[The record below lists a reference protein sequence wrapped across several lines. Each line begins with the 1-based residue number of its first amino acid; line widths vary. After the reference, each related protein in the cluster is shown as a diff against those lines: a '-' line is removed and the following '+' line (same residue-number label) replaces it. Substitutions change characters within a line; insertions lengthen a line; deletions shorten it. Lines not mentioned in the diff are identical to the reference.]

1 MISRKEALH
10 CIKITSTFKY
20 VPLQTSLSLARKAG
34 SIWIACMFLSRSLGV
49 TQIYPSSKTLK
60 THDSNGLLVL
70 GAYILMERLQVAL
83 MAL

>member
-1 MISRKEALH
+1 ML
-10 CIKITSTFKY
+10 
-20 VPLQTSLSLARKAG
+20 LS
-34 SIWIACMFLSRSLGV
+34 CSLGV